1 MSNKI
6 MKERLVK
13 YLETGDEFLFDEKV
27 FKELKK
33 YILYISHRWIG
44 EEYSKEDILE
54 ICLCRIGTAL
64 KDFDP
69 ERGEITT
76 FLASICENAMRKDK
90 HNKSAKKRINYNLV
104 NSLNDIY
111 YKTGNSSKQKT
122 YEEVFL
128 IHYDKE
134 YTGID
139 YSKYIIQACEN
150 IEEKVKV
157 KATNGKKLKYDLK
170 KMFALYYQ
178 GYNQTEVGEY
188 CGVSQVQVS
197 RMLKRIRTE
206 IIRLMKE
213 DKVI

>member
-1 MSNKI
+1 MENNLLKTQ
-6 MKERLVK
+6 LVEYIK
-13 YLETGDEFLFDEKV
+13 TGDEFLFDEKV

-44 EEYSKEDILE
+44 EEYSKEDVLE

-111 YKTGNSSKQKT
+111 YKTDNSSKPIT

-150 IEEKVKV
+150 IEEKVK
-157 KATNGKKLKYDLK
+157 ATNGKKLKYDLK

-178 GYNQTEVGEY
+178 GYNQTEVSGY

-197 RMLKRIRTE
+197 RMLKRVRTE
-206 IIRLMKE
+206 TIRLMKE

>member
-1 MSNKI
+1 M
-6 MKERLVK
+6 
-13 YLETGDEFLFDEKV
+13 
-27 FKELKK
+27 
-33 YILYISHRWIG
+33 YISNRWIG
-44 EEYSKEDILE
+44 EEYSKEDVLE
-54 ICLCRIGTAL
+54 ICLCRIGTEL

-76 FLASICENAMRKDK
+76 FLATVCENAMRKDK
-90 HNKSAKKRINYNLV
+90 RNKSAKKRINYNLV

-111 YKTGNSSKQKT
+111 YKTGNSSKPIT

-150 IEEKVKV
+150 IEEKVK
-157 KATNGKKLKYDLK
+157 ATNGKKLKYDLK

-178 GYNQTEVGEY
+178 GYNQTEVSEY

>member
-1 MSNKI
+1 MENNLLKTQ
-6 MKERLVK
+6 LVEYIK
-13 YLETGDEFLFDEKV
+13 TGDEFLFDEKV

-33 YILYISHRWIG
+33 YILYISNRWIG
-44 EEYSKEDILE
+44 EEYSKEDVLE
-54 ICLCRIGTAL
+54 ICLCKIGTAL

-76 FLASICENAMRKDK
+76 FLASMCENTMRKDK
-90 HNKSAKKRINYNLV
+90 RNKSAKKRINYNLV

-111 YKTGNSSKQKT
+111 YKTGNSSKPIT

-150 IEEKVKV
+150 IEEKVK
-157 KATNGKKLKYDLK
+157 ATNGKKLKYDLK

-178 GYNQTEVGEY
+178 GYNQTEVSEY

>member
-1 MSNKI
+1 MENNLLKTQ
-6 MKERLVK
+6 LVEYIK
-13 YLETGDEFLFDEKV
+13 TGDEFLFDEKV

-44 EEYSKEDILE
+44 EEYSKEDVLE

-76 FLASICENAMRKDK
+76 FLATICENAMRKDK

-150 IEEKVKV
+150 IEEK
-157 KATNGKKLKYDLK
+157 AAINGKKCKYDLK
-170 KMFALYYQ
+170 KMFTLYYQ
-178 GYNQTEVGEY
+178 GYTQTEVGEY
-188 CGVSQVQVS
+188 CSASQVQVS
-197 RMLKRIRTE
+197 RMIKRVRTE

>member
-1 MSNKI
+1 MENNLLKTQ
-6 MKERLVK
+6 LVEYIK
-13 YLETGDEFLFDEKV
+13 TGDEFLFDEKV

-54 ICLCRIGTAL
+54 ICLCRIGTTL

-76 FLASICENAMRKDK
+76 FLATMCEHAMKNDK
-90 HNKSAKKRINYNLV
+90 RDKAAKKRINYNLV

-150 IEEKVKV
+150 IEEK
-157 KATNGKKLKYDLK
+157 AAINSKKFKYDLK
-170 KMFALYYQ
+170 KMFILYYQ
-178 GYNQTEVGEY
+178 GYTQTEVGEY
-188 CGVSQVQVS
+188 CGVSKVQVS
-197 RMLKRIRTE
+197 RMLKCVRTE
-206 IIRLMKE
+206 TIRLMKE